1 MLSAGVLRSHDG
13 DYLFVL
19 LLAVAMSLSS
29 AAESGQL
36 LLNSA
41 TTAYLGHTARMYKR
55 PNICT
60 ELGW

>member
-19 LLAVAMSLSS
+19 LAVAMSVSS
-29 AAESGQL
+29 SAESGQL
-36 LLNSA
+36 QLKSD

-55 PNICT
+55 PNTCT